1 MTAEADVLTGVLD
14 EWKSAVDAHE
24 PARVAESFTEDAV
37 FQGLHPYSVGRA
49 GVAEYYAAQPPGL
62 TADYRVLETR
72 RLAEDVVLGYVSVDF
87 GFTDRPVLP
96 VTLGVVLRRAG
107 GAWLIAHYQVSRR

>member
-1 MTAEADVLTGVLD
+1 MTAETDVLTGVLD
-14 EWKSAVDAHE
+14 AWKSAVDAHE
-24 PARVAESFTEDAV
+24 PDRVAAVFTEDAV

-49 GVAEYYAAQPPGL
+49 GVAEYYASQPLGL

-72 RLAEDVVLGYVSVDF
+72 RLAEDVVLGYASVDF

-96 VTLGVVLRRAG
+96 VSLGVVLRRVG
-107 GAWLIAHYQVSRR
+107 GAWLIAYYQVSRR

>member
-14 EWKSAVDAHE
+14 EWKAAVDAHE
-24 PARVAESFTEDAV
+24 PARVAGSFTEDAV

-49 GVAEYYAAQPPGL
+49 GVAEYYASQPLGL

-72 RLAEDVVLGYVSVDF
+72 RLAEDVVLGYVNVDF

-96 VTLGVVLRRAG
+96 VTLGVVLRRVDG
-107 GAWLIAHYQVSRR
+107 TWLIAHYQVSRR